1 MSAYPC
7 EILNGPIRV
16 QWGALD
22 RTAGY
27 TVIYPARTLLDVPPG
42 SLLEA
47 QIGTGNIRRLTD
59 AERGQ
64 DAHADH
70 SALAN

>member
-7 EILNGPIRV
+7 EILNGPITIR
-16 QWGALD
+16 WGNLAVG
-22 RTAGY
+22 GY
-27 TVIYPARTLLDVPPG
+27 PVIYPARTLLDVPPG

-59 AERGQ
+59 AERAAG
-64 DAHADH
+64 AHADH